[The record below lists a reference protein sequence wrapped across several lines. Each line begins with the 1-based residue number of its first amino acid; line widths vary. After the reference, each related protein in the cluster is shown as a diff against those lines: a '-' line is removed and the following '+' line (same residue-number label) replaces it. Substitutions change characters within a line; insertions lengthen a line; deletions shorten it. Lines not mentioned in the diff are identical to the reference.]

1 MGATFLSIADP
12 EVILFDIGMSSF
24 FFRIH
29 LSHEQRTSEKGDTSR
44 FHSSFSLLYHKFIH
58 FHTSLRED
66 SISTQLPNDRQPL
79 EGRPV
84 PGIGIVPNGHTF
96 GAAGSAQADRQKLQ
110 LQIFWD
116 VVLMEMGGFFQ

>member
-12 EVILFDIGMSSF
+12 EVILFDIVKACQVFFQNSF
-24 FFRIH
+24 IT
-29 LSHEQRTSEKGDTSR
+29 RTSEKGDTSR

-58 FHTSLRED
+58 FHPSLRED

-116 VVLMEMGGFFQ
+116 VVLRVEMGGFFQ